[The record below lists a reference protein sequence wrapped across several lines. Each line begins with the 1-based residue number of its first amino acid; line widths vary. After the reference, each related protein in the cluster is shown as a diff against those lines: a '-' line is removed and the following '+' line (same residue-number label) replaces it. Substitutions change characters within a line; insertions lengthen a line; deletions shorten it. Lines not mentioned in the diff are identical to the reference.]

1 MSAPCVVWVT
11 AKINAIMDASLVPA
25 YILHSRPYQENKLL
39 LQLLLPELG
48 RVSAV
53 VRRRSGKQHR
63 ALQPFQAY
71 LISLSGRSN
80 LKTVSQLEEQASA
93 YPFNGRVLFSALYL
107 NELLCR
113 LWPADL
119 GSDHLFQLYQR
130 TLQQLARNNADNS
143 LEVVLRQFEFAL
155 LAELG
160 QLPELALDAHAAPL
174 TASAYYRLVSEQ
186 GLVASEQ
193 GWPGSALLAIAAA
206 DWQQAITLKVAKQ
219 LSRQLLAPLLGDKP
233 LTSRALF
240 QQFKTPVATSRSE
253 E

>member
-1 MSAPCVVWVT
+1 
-11 AKINAIMDASLVPA
+11 MDASLVPA
-25 YILHSRPYQENKLL
+25 FILHSRPYQENKLL
-39 LQLLLPELG
+39 LQLLLPDLG
-48 RVSAV
+48 RISAV

-80 LKTVSQLEEQASA
+80 LKTVLQLEEQASA
-93 YPFNGRVLFSALYL
+93 YPFTGRILYSALYL

-119 GSDHLFQLYQR
+119 GSDNLFQLYQR
-130 TLQQLARNNADNS
+130 TLHQLARSNTDNS
-143 LEVVLRQFEFAL
+143 LEGVLRQFEFAL

-160 QLPELALDAHAAPL
+160 QLPELALDANAVPIA
-174 TASAYYRLVSEQ
+174 ASACYRLASEQ
-186 GLVASEQ
+186 GLVASED
-193 GWPGSALLAIAAA
+193 GWSGSALLAIAED
-206 DWQQAITLKVAKQ
+206 DWQQAEALKVAKQ

-240 QQFKTPVATSRSE
+240 RQFKTSAATSRSE